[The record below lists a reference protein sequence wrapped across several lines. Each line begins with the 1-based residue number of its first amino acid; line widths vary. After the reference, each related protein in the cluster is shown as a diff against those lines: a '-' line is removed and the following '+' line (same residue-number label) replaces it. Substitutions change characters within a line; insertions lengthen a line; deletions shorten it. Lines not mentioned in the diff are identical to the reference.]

1 MRKLA
6 GARGADRLK
15 RRGFLGLMGA
25 SLVLAACDM
34 PAMSVPGSGTA
45 RPAVVALMLPSGD
58 GDAGRQVL
66 ARELENA
73 ARMALAD
80 LEGVPIDLRIYQVG
94 VDPNRAAAQT
104 AQAINDGAQI
114 ILGPLHAQAV
124 QGARPV
130 AAQAGINMISFSNNP
145 DVAGGN
151 VFLLGPMFENTATR
165 LLGFSAA
172 QGRGRVMV
180 VSEQTDAGRVAER
193 AIQRAAQR
201 TAASVVATQS
211 YPFSQQ
217 GITQAIP
224 RIASAARSSGAQSIL
239 MTAGSEG
246 ALPLLAEMLPQNNVS
261 PSDFKYMGL
270 TRWDI
275 PAATLQLP
283 GLQGGWFALPDPGL
297 TQQFESRYRA
307 AYGSTPS
314 PVAGLS
320 YDAMAAVGTLMRR
333 GGRTPFTAEAI
344 TQSAGF
350 VGVNGIFRFRSDGTN
365 ERALAV
371 AEIRDQRVRIL
382 SAAPRSF
389 AGGGS

>member
-1 MRKLA
+1 MRDLA
-6 GARGADRLK
+6 RARGAERLK

-34 PAMSVPGSGTA
+34 PAMSVPGSGPS

-58 GDAGRQVL
+58 GDAGRQAL

-80 LEGVPIDLRIYQVG
+80 LDGAQIDLRIYQVG
-94 VDPNRAAAQT
+94 VDPSRAASQT
-104 AQAINDGAQI
+104 AQAINDGAQV

-165 LLGFSAA
+165 LLGYSAT
-172 QGRGRVMV
+172 QDRGRVMV
-180 VSEQTDAGRVAER
+180 VSEQTEAGQVAER

-224 RIASAARSSGAQSIL
+224 RIATAARSSGAQSIL

-246 ALPLLAEMLPQNNVS
+246 ALPLLAEMLPENNVS
-261 PSDFKYMGL
+261 PEDFKYMGL

-275 PAATLQLP
+275 PAATMQLP

-297 TQQFESRYRA
+297 TQQFETRYRA
-307 AYGSTPS
+307 AYGATPS
-314 PVAGLS
+314 PVAGLG
-320 YDAMAAVGTLMRR
+320 YDAMAAVGTLVRR
-333 GGRTPFTAEAI
+333 GGSSPFSAEAI
-344 TQSAGF
+344 TQGSGF
-350 VGVNGIFRFRSDGTN
+350 VGVNGIFRFRRDGTN